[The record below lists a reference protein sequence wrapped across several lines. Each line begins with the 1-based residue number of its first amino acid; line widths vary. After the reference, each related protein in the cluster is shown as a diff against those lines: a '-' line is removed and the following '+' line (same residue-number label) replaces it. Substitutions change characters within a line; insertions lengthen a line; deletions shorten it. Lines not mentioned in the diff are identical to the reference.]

1 MLTYIRLI
9 FRFLAGHLTVI
20 HAQPSL
26 TRYKITS
33 KTQLK
38 KRQVRVGITWRFV
51 TLQPTRAPV
60 SVKRRD

>member
-1 MLTYIRLI
+1 MLTHIQPK
-9 FRFLAGHLTVI
+9 FHFLANDPTPI
-20 HAQPSL
+20 HTQSSL
-26 TRYKITS
+26 RHYKITP